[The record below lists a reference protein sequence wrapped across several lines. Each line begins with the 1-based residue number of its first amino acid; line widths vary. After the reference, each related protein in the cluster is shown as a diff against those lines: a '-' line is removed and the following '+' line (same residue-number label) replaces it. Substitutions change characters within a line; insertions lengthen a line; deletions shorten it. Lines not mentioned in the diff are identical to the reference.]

1 MEVDVR
7 DCFNRLEFRL
17 ERLDAALSQLE
28 KRLNDSFGQ
37 LNARFE
43 GLKKRLAYKT
53 NNWVVSL
60 WERRWRCAPLGP
72 SLSRSC
78 GRKSRGEQA

>member
-1 MEVDVR
+1 MHWWLNYLIATVV
-7 DCFNRLEFRL
+7 
-17 ERLDAALSQLE
+17 LDAALSQLE

-37 LNARFE
+37 LKARFE

-60 WERRWRCAPLGP
+60 WGATLAMRTAGAFPLAKLWP
-72 SLSRSC
+72 
-78 GRKSRGEQA
+78 